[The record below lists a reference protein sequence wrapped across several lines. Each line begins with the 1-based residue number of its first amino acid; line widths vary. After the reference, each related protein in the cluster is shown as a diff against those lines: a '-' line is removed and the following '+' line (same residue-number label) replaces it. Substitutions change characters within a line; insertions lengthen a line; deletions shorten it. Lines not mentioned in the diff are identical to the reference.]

1 MLPFLPRMDPAG
13 FAPTRRDWLRIALPG
28 LLAAGALKGSEA
40 AKVKARAK
48 SVLVVFTSGGMSQL
62 DTWDPKPN
70 APEEIR
76 GAFGSIATSVPG
88 LRFGEH
94 LPRVA
99 KLAKHFTVLKS
110 MTHDDSDHGSAC
122 YLALT
127 GQFHPRKSS
136 NPNPS
141 PLDAPTLGAVV
152 HRVRPSDR
160 FPHTAMQVNGPL
172 LAPFEISPG
181 QNGGFLG
188 RGFDPIEFG
197 DVTNGSDI
205 NRGLQRPTEI
215 SSERA
220 NERRGLAEKLDGRA
234 KLWPD
239 TVGQAEVLKKT
250 NALLDSPRTRDA
262 FDLLKE
268 SKEVRDRYGRYRSGQ
283 ACLLGRRLVE
293 AGVPWVTVFFNHS
306 IRGQDAHPEETD
318 AYGWDTHNDIFE
330 AMKDHLLPRFDLS
343 FSALLEDLKERGL
356 LDTTLVVCLGEFGRA
371 PTVAVEKNFLGSS
384 PGRKHWPRCY
394 SVVLAGAGITP
405 GAVYGASDR
414 HAGSPSANPVTP
426 GDLSATM
433 LHALGIPA
441 DTHYTDLNGK
451 LARCTTGEPVAG
463 LFS

>member
-1 MLPFLPRMDPAG
+1 MLPFSHRFEPAG
-13 FAPTRRDWLRIALPG
+13 QSPSRRDWLRIAIPG
-28 LLAAGALKGSEA
+28 LIAAGSANA
-40 AKVKARAK
+40 AAPSKARAK
-48 SVLVVFTSGGMSQL
+48 SVLVVFTGGGMSQL
-62 DTWDPKPN
+62 DTWDPKPD

-76 GAFGSIATSVPG
+76 GSFGTVATAVPG

-94 LPRVA
+94 LPHLA
-99 KLAKHFTVLKS
+99 KLAHRFAIVKS

-122 YLALT
+122 YQALT
-127 GQFHPRKSS
+127 GQPHPRKSS

-141 PLDAPTLGAVV
+141 PFDAPTLGAVV

-160 FPHTAMQVNGPL
+160 FPHTAMHVNGPL
-172 LAPFEISPG
+172 LAPFEPCPG
-181 QNGGFLG
+181 QYGGFLG
-188 RGFDPIEFG
+188 RGYDPLEFG
-197 DVTNGSDI
+197 EVTEGSDI
-205 NRGLQRPTEI
+205 LRGLQRPTDI
-215 SSERA
+215 SAERA
-220 NERRGLAEKLDGRA
+220 VDRRGLVASLDGRA
-234 KLWPD
+234 KRWP
-239 TVGQAEVLKKT
+239 GASAQAEVLRKT
-250 NALLDSPRTRDA
+250 HELLDAPRTRDA

-268 SKEVRDRYGRYRSGQ
+268 PEALRERYGRHRSGQ

-306 IRGQDAHPEETD
+306 VRGQDMHPEETD

-330 AMKDHLLPRFDLS
+330 AMKDRLLPRFDRS
-343 FSALLEDLKERGL
+343 FATLLEDLRERGL

-384 PGRKHWPRCY
+384 PGRKHWPKCY

-414 HAGSPSANPVTP
+414 HAGSPRSNPVSP

-433 LHALGIPA
+433 LHALGIPS
-441 DTHYTDLNGK
+441 DTHYTDLNGR
-451 LARCTTGEPVAG
+451 LARCTPGEPVLK